1 MKKSIILSLIALMI
15 SVAAF
20 AQPKPQGAHE
30 RKAPSV
36 DKYKKMAQRRPNIFK
51 KPWARWMM
59 KREWGRKLMFA
70 LFGKKK
76 DASDSAIS
84 AIRLR
89 FNASAVNVPI
99 TEDSFLQ
106 LSLQALV
113 PEGVTVDLKD
123 LMGNEEK

>member
-1 MKKSIILSLIALMI
+1 VIPLQENAGKLNIKACEGIGKP
-15 SVAAF
+15 AAT
-20 AQPKPQGAHE
+20 
-30 RKAPSV
+30 
-36 DKYKKMAQRRPNIFK
+36 DLN
-51 KPWARWMM
+51 
-59 KREWGRKLMFA
+59 L